1 MVFESPGEG
10 IAAAGRL
17 ALGAAG
23 EAAATHADEATGAGG
38 EDLVAGI
45 ATAASKDIV
54 AAVSA
59 LDCEDAAASFVCGA

>member
-1 MVFESPGEG
+1 MFESPCED

-17 ALGAAG
+17 ALDAAG

-45 ATAASKDIV
+45 ASVAPEVVV

-59 LDCEDAAASFVCGA
+59 LDCEDAGASFVCGA